1 MTSDN
6 RSPQEIEREI
16 ERDRA
21 QLSSNLEHLQD
32 RFSVDGVVRQV
43 TDQLREHGG
52 ELGQAITRTVKEN
65 PAAVALTGIGLA
77 WMIFGG
83 GPKTRGADDYRSY
96 RGRMSSGRQG
106 GSYLEDDELQTRQT
120 YRGSRPI
127 PRPDPRF
134 KGGSVGVPAWALEDE
149 DDESLSDRAAAN
161 AAAARDSVTGA
172 VGAARDKTAAAG
184 SAVADK
190 ASDASSAIKGKA
202 AEAGAAAKGHA
213 SAAAESVSAAA
224 QSARERAARMR
235 ARLSEGTE
243 NLSEAARERVIAAR
257 EAAVDARRRA
267 ASAMSAHSERA
278 SDFFERQP
286 LVAGALALA
295 VGAAIGGALPRS
307 RKEDELM
314 GAHSDELI
322 ARAEAILREEKEKAL
337 AVAEA
342 AKDEARDIAKEKR
355 EELDS
360 GAPGDKSAGEAVA
373 DEAKKAGKRVAD
385 AASKKADE
393 KNLGKLSS

>member
-6 RSPQEIEREI
+6 RSPYEIEREI

-32 RFSVDGVVRQV
+32 RFSVDGVMRQV
-43 TDQLREHGG
+43 SDQLREHGG

-77 WMIFGG
+77 WMIFGSG
-83 GPKTRGADDYRSY
+83 SQPRRGDDFRS
-96 RGRMSSGRQG
+96 RASAGRPGSSH
-106 GSYLEDDELQTRQT
+106 LEEEEAHTRQT

-134 KGGSVGVPAWALEDE
+134 KGGSVGVPAWALAEE
-149 DDESLSDRAAAN
+149 DDDGSLADRAAAN

-184 SAVADK
+184 STMAGK
-190 ASDASSAIKGKA
+190 ASDASAAAKGKA
-202 AEAGAAAKGHA
+202 AEAGAAVKGR
-213 SAAAESVSAAA
+213 AAAAADAASGVA
-224 QSARERAARMR
+224 QSARESAARLR
-235 ARLSEGTE
+235 ARLAEGTE
-243 NLSEAARERVIAAR
+243 NLSESARERVIAAR
-257 EAAVDARRRA
+257 EAAIDARRNA
-267 ASAMSAHSERA
+267 AAAMSAHSERA

-286 LVAGALALA
+286 LAAGALALA

-307 RKEDELM
+307 RKEDEWM
-314 GAHSDELI
+314 GAHSDDLI
-322 ARAEAILREEKEKAL
+322 ARAESILREEKEKAL

-342 AKDEARDIAKEKR
+342 AKEEALEIAKEKR
-355 EELDS
+355 EELDG
-360 GAPGDKSAGEAVA
+360 GAPGGKTAGEAVA
-373 DEAKKAGKRVAD
+373 DEAKAAGKRVAD
-385 AASKKADE
+385 AAGKKAEE